1 MTSETYLSH
10 LMCLYVFLRKLF
22 NPYAIFIDV
31 NGWVLSCD
39 VIDYYALRQ
48 ILYVLTEDSIVL
60 FLLSIK
66 YD

>member
-1 MTSETYLSH
+1 MFI
-10 LMCLYVFLRKLF
+10 CFLRKLF